1 METTS
6 LADLGCAAGCVAL
19 TFDDGPQRPH
29 TDALLDV
36 LAQTG
41 TPATFF
47 VLGEQIGGNEEL
59 LRRMVRQGC
68 AVEVHAWEHA
78 DMTGQ
83 SPRQLRRDIER
94 TRDLIGAVTGRP
106 PRYLR
111 PPYGEANPAVLDA
124 IRAAGLIPVFWTVDA
139 ADWTEPGADAIRD
152 RIVAGLD
159 DGAVALLHDA
169 GGDRRQTVAAVPRII
184 ETALERGLRPV
195 SLSDLPAA
203 PYGSTAATPA

>member
-19 TFDDGPQRPH
+19 TFDDGPQPPD

-36 LAQTG
+36 LEQTG

-47 VLGEQIGGNEEL
+47 VLGEQIDGNEEL

-68 AVEVHAWEHA
+68 AIEVHAWEHT

-83 SPRQLRRDIER
+83 SPRHLRRDIER
-94 TRDLIGAVTGRP
+94 TRDVIHAVTRRA

-124 IRAAGLIPVFWTVDA
+124 IRAAGLIPVFWTVEA
-139 ADWTEPGADAIRD
+139 ADWTEPGADTIRD

-159 DGAVALLHDA
+159 DGAVVLLHDA
-169 GGDRRQTVAAVPRII
+169 GGDRRQTVAAVPPII
-184 ETALERGLRPV
+184 EAAMARGLRPV

-203 PYGSTAATPA
+203 PYGSAAASPA

>member
-6 LADLGCAAGCVAL
+6 LADLGCRARCVAL
-19 TFDDGPQRPH
+19 TFDDGPQPPY

-36 LAQTG
+36 LEQTA

-47 VLGEQIGGNEEL
+47 VLGDQIGRNEEL

-83 SPRQLRRDIER
+83 SPRHLRRDIER
-94 TRDLIGAVTGRP
+94 TRDLIHAVTRRA

-124 IRAAGLIPVFWTVDA
+124 IRAAGLIPVFWTVEA
-139 ADWTEPGADAIRD
+139 ADWTKPGADVIRD

-159 DGAVALLHDA
+159 DGAVVLLHDA
-169 GGDRRQTVAAVPRII
+169 GGDRRQTVAAVPPII
-184 ETALERGLRPV
+184 EAAVARGLRPV

-203 PYGSTAATPA
+203 PHGSAAATPA